1 MLTHN
6 YPRVNNIYPGRYHNV
21 NRVHKTW
28 KKNGH
33 VKKSLTLEIG
43 GRRKRI
49 PLLLPKVSVMIN
61 SIMKIFLPKDRVFLQ
76 KCKEAILE
84 QIAVLHN
91 DKRFRSV
98 GIIPDVDEN

>member
-1 MLTHN
+1 MRCLVTLIDVSDEEFLAHESVCVSISELAGSFHGGLDDD
-6 YPRVNNIYPGRYHNV
+6 YRE
-21 NRVHKTW
+21 
-28 KKNGH
+28 
-33 VKKSLTLEIG
+33 SLME
-43 GRRKRI
+43 
-49 PLLLPKVSVMIN
+49 LLFK
-61 SIMKIFLPKDRVFLQ
+61 LPKDRVFLQ